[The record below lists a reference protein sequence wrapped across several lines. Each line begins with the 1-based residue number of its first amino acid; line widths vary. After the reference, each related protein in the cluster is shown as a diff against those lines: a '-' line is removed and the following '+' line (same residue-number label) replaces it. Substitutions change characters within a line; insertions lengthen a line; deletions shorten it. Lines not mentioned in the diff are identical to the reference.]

1 MPPFSSPPATRSPLP
16 TEFIAAMKTAFGER
30 FSTNPGVCAHH
41 GRDESP
47 YPPMAPDAVLFAES
61 TDDVARAVSLCAT
74 HRVPVIPFG
83 AGSSLEEIGR
93 AHV

>member
-1 MPPFSSPPATRSPLP
+1 MP

-61 TDDVARAVSLCAT
+61 TEDVARAVSLCAT

-83 AGSSLEEIGR
+83 AGSSLEGHEIGR